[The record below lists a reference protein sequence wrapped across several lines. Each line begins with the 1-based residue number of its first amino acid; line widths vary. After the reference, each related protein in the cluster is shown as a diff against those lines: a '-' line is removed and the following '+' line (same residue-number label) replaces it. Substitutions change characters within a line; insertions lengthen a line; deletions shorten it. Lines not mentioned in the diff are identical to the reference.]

1 MKNMLD
7 GGEAMVEALR
17 ALKVDYVFSSPGSD
31 WGALWEAFARQKVN
45 GTPGPEYVSC
55 GHETLAVNLAMGHTF
70 YTGRMQAVVL
80 HTGVGL
86 LQGSLGIDAAR
97 KLGLPM
103 LVFSSE
109 ALTFGEKEGFDPGQQ
124 WVSTLNTVGGP
135 QRLVEPIVKWASPA
149 ISIENLYE
157 MIVRAGELAQ
167 QTPMGPVYINVPIET
182 TLAPWTPP
190 KAPRKVVKAVPPQAP
205 ASEIERVAKLL
216 LAAETPV
223 IVTEGAGRQPEGY
236 RALVELAELLA
247 IPVIE
252 PFPTEVS
259 NFPKDHPLHQ
269 GPTIQPL
276 ADAADLVLVVRS
288 RVPWYPPRNKPPKAS
303 VVVLDE
309 TPVRDSMVY
318 QNIPADITL
327 EGDVVHS
334 LKTLA
339 TLARAGKPDPAKV
352 KARLKKCEAVHAK
365 WDEDNRRLD
374 AEAAAK
380 PTINSVWLCHMLNE
394 MLPQDTIFV
403 DETITYRASTIRHLN
418 WRGPQSCYRIGG
430 GLGQGFGTALGLKI
444 ASPKRTVAWVVGDG
458 AFLYNPLPQ
467 ALGFAKHRDLPI
479 LILVLNN
486 TGYDSMAKE
495 HRAWYPEGV
504 SAKHDIFYGR
514 TITDF
519 DYAKLAEPFGG
530 FGRKVET
537 PAEVKP
543 AIQEA
548 LTALKSGKT
557 AILNF
562 TVERNTGPR

>member
-7 GGEAMVEALR
+7 GGEAIVEALR

-45 GTPGPEYVSC
+45 GTSGPEYVSC

-70 YTGRMQAVVL
+70 FTGRMQAVVL

-86 LQGSLGIDAAR
+86 LQGSLGIDAAH

-103 LVFSSE
+103 LIFSSE
-109 ALTFGEKEGFDPGQQ
+109 ALTFGEKPGFDPGQQ
-124 WVSTLNTVGGP
+124 WVATLNNVGGP
-135 QRLVEPIVKWASPA
+135 QRLIEPVVKWASPA
-149 ISIENLYE
+149 ISIDNLYE

-167 QTPMGPVYINVPIET
+167 QNPMGPVYINVPIET
-182 TLAPWTPP
+182 TLQEWTPP
-190 KAPRKVVKAVPPQAP
+190 KAPRKVVKAAPPQAP

-216 LAAETPV
+216 LQAELPV

-236 RALVELAELLA
+236 RALLELAETLA
-247 IPVIE
+247 IPVVE
-252 PFPTEVS
+252 PFPTEVA
-259 NFPKDHPLHQ
+259 NFPKDNPLHQ
-269 GPTIQPL
+269 GPTIQPMADQADVVL
-276 ADAADLVLVVRS
+276 AVRS
-288 RVPWYPPRNKPPKAS
+288 RVPWYPPRNKPPKAT

-309 TPVRDSMVY
+309 TPVRDTMVY

-334 LKTLA
+334 LKMLVA
-339 TLARAGKPDPAKV
+339 AAKAGKPDAAKV
-352 KARLKKCEAVHAK
+352 KARRDKCAAVHAK
-365 WDEDNRRLD
+365 WKDDNRRHD

-394 MLPQDTIFV
+394 LLPQDTIFV
-403 DETITYRASTIRHLN
+403 DETITYRGSTIRHLN
-418 WRGPQSCYRIGG
+418 NRGPQSFFRVGG
-430 GLGQGFGTALGLKI
+430 GLGQGFGTAIGLKF
-444 ASPKRTVAWVVGDG
+444 AAPQRTVAWIVGDG

-467 ALGFAKHRDLPI
+467 SLSLAKHRNLPV

-495 HRAWYPEGV
+495 HRAWYPDGV
-504 SAKHDIFYGR
+504 SVKNDIFYGR
-514 TITDF
+514 NITDF
-519 DYAKLAEPFGG
+519 DYAELAKPFGG
-530 FGRKVET
+530 FGRKVDK
-537 PAEVKP
+537 PADVKP
-543 AIQEA
+543 ALQEA
-548 LTALKSGKT
+548 LAALKSGKT

-562 TVERNTGPR
+562 MVDRADSIR

>member
-7 GGEAMVEALR
+7 GGEAIVEALR

-70 YTGRMQAVVL
+70 FTGRMQAVVL

-103 LVFSSE
+103 IVFSSE
-109 ALTFGEKEGFDPGQQ
+109 ALTYGEKEGFDPGQQ

-149 ISIENLYE
+149 ISVDNLYE

-167 QTPMGPVYINVPIET
+167 QAPMGPVYINVPIET
-182 TLAPWTPP
+182 TLQPWTPP
-190 KAPRKVVKAVPPQAP
+190 KTPRKVVKPLPPQAP
-205 ASEIERVAKLL
+205 GSEIERVAKLL

-236 RALVELAELLA
+236 RALVELAELLS

-252 PFPTEVS
+252 PFPTEVA
-259 NFPKDHPLHQ
+259 NFPKDNPLHQ

-276 ADAADLVLVVRS
+276 ADMADLVLVVRS
-288 RVPWYPPRNKPPKAS
+288 RVPWYPPRNKPPKATI
-303 VVVLDE
+303 VVLDE

-334 LKTLA
+334 LKTLVG
-339 TLARAGKPDPAKV
+339 LARAGKPDAAKV
-352 KARLKKCEAVHAK
+352 KARRQKCEAVHAK
-365 WDEDNRRLD
+365 WTEDNRRLD

-380 PTINSVWLCHMLNE
+380 PTINSVWLCHVLNE
-394 MLPQDTIFV
+394 MLPADTIFV

-418 WRGPQSCYRIGG
+418 WRGPQSCFRVGG
-430 GLGQGFGTALGLKI
+430 GLGQGFGTALGLKV
-444 ASPKRTVAWVVGDG
+444 AAPKRTVAWVVGDG

-467 ALGFAKHRDLPI
+467 SLGFAKHRDLPI
-479 LILVLNN
+479 LIVLLNN

-504 SAKHDIFYGR
+504 SVQHDIFYGR

-530 FGRKVET
+530 FGRKVEK
-537 PAEVKP
+537 PADVKP

-548 LTALKSGKT
+548 LAALKSGKT

-562 TVERNTGPR
+562 MVERNEARR

>member
-1 MKNMLD
+1 MKNTLD
-7 GGEAMVEALR
+7 GGEAIVEALR

-70 YTGRMQAVVL
+70 MTGRMQAVVL

-103 LVFSSE
+103 LIFSSE
-109 ALTFGEKEGFDPGQQ
+109 ALTYGEREGFDPGQQ
-124 WVSTLNTVGGP
+124 WIATLNSVGGP
-135 QRLVEPIVKWASPA
+135 QRLIEPIVKWASPA
-149 ISIENLYE
+149 ISIETLHD

-167 QTPMGPVYINVPIET
+167 QNPMGPVYINVPIET
-182 TLAPWTPP
+182 TLQPWTPP
-190 KAPRKVVKAVPPQAP
+190 KAPRKVIKAAAPQAP

-216 LAAETPV
+216 LAAELPAV
-223 IVTEGAGRQPEGY
+223 VTEGAGREAEGY
-236 RALVELAELLA
+236 RALVDLAELLA

-252 PFPTEVS
+252 PFPTEVA
-259 NFPKDHPLHQ
+259 NFPKDHPLHR
-269 GPTIQPL
+269 GATLRPF
-276 ADAADLVLVVRS
+276 ADEMDLVLVVRS
-288 RVPWYPPRNKPPKAS
+288 RVPWYPPRNKPPKAT

-318 QNIPADITL
+318 QNVPADITL

-334 LKTLA
+334 LKALSA
-339 TLARAGKPDPAKV
+339 AVRAGKPDAAKV
-352 KARLKKCEAVHAK
+352 KARREKCEAAHAK
-365 WDEDNRRLD
+365 RLEDNRRLD
-374 AEAAAK
+374 AAAPAK
-380 PTINSVWLCHMLNE
+380 PTIDPAWLCHVLNE
-394 MLPQDTIFV
+394 VLPRDTIVV
-403 DETITYRASTIRHLN
+403 DETITYRGSTISHLDDH
-418 WRGPQSCYRIGG
+418 GPLSFFRVGG
-430 GLGQGFGTALGLKI
+430 GLGQGFGTALGLKV
-444 ASPKRTVAWVVGDG
+444 ASPQRPVAWIVGDG

-467 ALGFAKHRDLPI
+467 SLAFAKHRELPI

-495 HRAWYPEGV
+495 HRAWYPDGISV
-504 SAKHDIFYGR
+504 KNDIFYGR

-519 DYAKLAEPFGG
+519 DYAELAKPFGG

-537 PAEVKP
+537 PAEVRP
-543 AIQEA
+543 ALEEA
-548 LTALKSGKT
+548 LAAVKSGKT

-562 TVERNTGPR
+562 MVDRVETPR

>member
-7 GGEAMVEALR
+7 GGEAIVEALR

-31 WGALWEAFARQKVN
+31 WGALWEAFTRQKVN
-45 GTPGPEYVSC
+45 GAPGPEYVSC

-70 YTGRMQAVVL
+70 MTGRMQAVVL

-109 ALTFGEKEGFDPGQQ
+109 ALTYGEREGFDPGQQ
-124 WVSTLNTVGGP
+124 WVSTLNSVGGP

-149 ISIENLYE
+149 ISIENLFE

-167 QTPMGPVYINVPIET
+167 QNPMGPVYINVPIET
-182 TLAPWTPP
+182 TLQPWTPP
-190 KAPRKVVKAVPPQAP
+190 KAPRKVIKPAAPQAP

-216 LAAETPV
+216 LSAELPV
-223 IVTEGAGRQPEGY
+223 VVTEGAGRQPEGY
-236 RALVELAELLA
+236 KALLELAELLA

-252 PFPTEVS
+252 PFPTEVA

-269 GPTIQPL
+269 GPTIQPM
-276 ADAADLVLVVRS
+276 ADQTDLVLVVRS
-288 RVPWYPPRNKPPKAS
+288 RVPWYPPRNKPPKAT

-318 QNIPADITL
+318 QNVPADITL

-334 LKTLA
+334 LNALVA
-339 TLARAGKPDPAKV
+339 AARAGKPDAAKV
-352 KARLKKCEAVHAK
+352 NARRDKCEAVHAK
-365 WDEDNRRLD
+365 RLEDNRRLD

-380 PTINSVWLCHMLNE
+380 PTINSVWLCHVLNE
-394 MLPQDTIFV
+394 VLPQDTIFV
-403 DETITYRASTIRHLN
+403 DETITYRGSTIRHLYN
-418 WRGPQSCYRIGG
+418 RGPQGFFRVGG
-430 GLGQGFGTALGLKI
+430 GLGQGFGTALGVKV
-444 ASPKRTVAWVVGDG
+444 ASPQRTVAWIVGDG

-467 ALGFAKHRDLPI
+467 SLSFAKHRDAPI

-495 HRAWYPEGV
+495 HRAWYPDGV
-504 SAKHDIFYGR
+504 SVKHDIFYGR
-514 TITDF
+514 NITDF
-519 DYAKLAEPFGG
+519 DYAELAKPFGG
-530 FGRKVET
+530 FGRKVEK
-537 PAEVKP
+537 PADVKP
-543 AIQEA
+543 ALKEA
-548 LTALKSGKT
+548 LAAVTSGKT

-562 TVERNTGPR
+562 MVDRVDTPR

>member
-7 GGEAMVEALR
+7 GGEAIVEALR

-45 GTPGPEYVSC
+45 GTSGPEYVSC

-70 YTGRMQAVVL
+70 FTGRMQAVVL

-103 LVFSSE
+103 IIFSSE
-109 ALTFGEKEGFDPGQQ
+109 ALTYGEKPGFDPGQQ

-149 ISIENLYE
+149 ITTDNLYE

-167 QTPMGPVYINVPIET
+167 QNPMGPVYINVPIET
-182 TLAPWTPP
+182 TLHEWTPP
-190 KAPRKVVKAVPPQAP
+190 KTPRKVVKAVPPQAP

-216 LAAETPV
+216 LQAELPV
-223 IVTEGAGRQPEGY
+223 IVTEGAGRQAEGY
-236 RALVELAELLA
+236 KALVELAETLA
-247 IPVIE
+247 IPVVE
-252 PFPTEVS
+252 PFPTEVA

-269 GPTIQPL
+269 GPTIQPM
-276 ADAADLVLVVRS
+276 ADQTDLVLVVRS
-288 RVPWYPPRNKPPKAS
+288 RVPWYPPRNKPPRAKI
-303 VVVLDE
+303 VVLDE
-309 TPVRDSMVY
+309 TPVRDTMVY

-334 LKTLA
+334 LKMLTA
-339 TLARAGKPDPAKV
+339 AAKGGKPDAAKV
-352 KARLKKCEAVHAK
+352 KARRDRCEAVHAK
-365 WDEDNRRLD
+365 WTEDNRRLD

-380 PTINSVWLCHMLNE
+380 PTINSVWLCHVLNE
-394 MLPQDTIFV
+394 LLPQDTIFV
-403 DETITYRASTIRHLN
+403 DETITYRGSTIRHLN
-418 WRGPQSCYRIGG
+418 WRGPQSCFRIGG
-430 GLGQGFGTALGLKI
+430 GLGQGFGTAIGLKF
-444 ASPKRTVAWVVGDG
+444 AAPQRTVAWVVGDG

-467 ALGFAKHRDLPI
+467 SLGLAKHRNLPL

-495 HRAWYPEGV
+495 HRAWYPEGDA
-504 SAKHDIFYGR
+504 AKNDIFYGR

-519 DYAKLAEPFGG
+519 DYAELAKPFGG
-530 FGRKVET
+530 FGRKVEK
-537 PAEVKP
+537 PADVKP

-548 LTALKSGKT
+548 LAAIKSGKT

-562 TVERNTGPR
+562 MVDRVETPR